1 MYVDKMKITNSSGDS
16 ITFGRHFCLYDH
28 FDLSGL
34 VANVNYADS
43 TADGATYQR
52 TRLDIRE
59 FDLPFYIDRKGRA
72 DWWIEE
78 QRILAY
84 KVFNP
89 KKNPLRIDITTPA
102 GKEYYLHANLQ
113 GAPFFP
119 TELESENELFQDGLL
134 QFTANDPYIYES
146 TVQSVDVATWIGAFE
161 FPLEI
166 PEEGIEMGYR
176 EESLIANVKN
186 DGQESTGMLIR
197 FRANGTVVNPS
208 LINVNTYEEFKL
220 NYTMLGGDV
229 IEVSTYPG
237 RKTITLI
244 RNNVRS
250 SIFHARQ
257 LLSKF
262 LQLEVG
268 DNLFRYDA
276 ENGQDGLN
284 NLEIQIQFT
293 PRLIGV

>member
-1 MYVDKMKITNSSGDS
+1 MKITNDSGDS
-16 ITFGRHFCLYDH
+16 IVFGRHFCLYDH

-34 VANVNYADS
+34 VATVNYADS
-43 TADGATYQR
+43 TGDGATYQR

-59 FDLPFYIDRKGRA
+59 FDVPFYIDRNGRE

-78 QRILAY
+78 QRVLAY

-89 KKNPLRIDITTPA
+89 KKNPMRLDIKTPA
-102 GKEYYLHANLQ
+102 DKKYYLNANLE
-113 GAPFFP
+113 GAPTFL
-119 TELESENELFQDGLL
+119 TGDERENELFVDGLL

-146 TVQSVDVATWIGAFE
+146 NIQSVDIATWIGAFE

-166 PEEGIEMGYR
+166 PTEGIEMGYR
-176 EESLIANVKN
+176 SESLIVNVVN

-197 FRANGTVVNPS
+197 FKALGTVVDPS
-208 LINVNTYEEFKL
+208 LINVNTYEAFKL
-220 NYTMLGGDV
+220 NFTMQGGDI
-229 IEVSTYPG
+229 IEVSTYQG

-244 RNNVRS
+244 RNNVKTD
-250 SIFHARQ
+250 IFSARK
-257 LLSKF
+257 LGSRF
-262 LQLEVG
+262 LQLDVG

-276 ENGQDGLN
+276 EEGLES
-284 NLEIQIQFT
+284 LEVQIQFT

>member
-1 MYVDKMKITNSSGDS
+1 MKITNSSDDS

-34 VANVNYADS
+34 SANVNYADS
-43 TADGATYQR
+43 TSDGATYQR

-59 FDLPFYIDRKGRA
+59 FDAPFFIDRKGRP
-72 DWWIEE
+72 DWWVEE
-78 QRILAY
+78 QRAFAF

-89 KKNPLRIDITTPA
+89 KKNPMRIDITTPA

-113 GAPFFP
+113 GAPYFP
-119 TELESENELFQDGLL
+119 NELENENELWQDGLL

-146 TVQSVDVATWIGAFE
+146 ATQVVDVATWIPMLQ
-161 FPLEI
+161 FPIVI
-166 PEEGIEMGYR
+166 PEEGVAFGKRI
-176 EESLIANVKN
+176 ESLIANVYN
-186 DGQESTGMLIR
+186 GGQETIGMLMR
-197 FRANGTVVNPS
+197 FRAFGTVVNPS

-220 NYTMLGGDV
+220 NFTMQGGDV
-229 IEVSTYPG
+229 IEVSTYQG
-237 RKTITLI
+237 RKSITLI

-250 SIFHARQ
+250 NIFHARK

-262 LQLEVG
+262 LQLEIG

-276 ENGQDGLN
+276 ENGEVGRN